1 MRISWRFS
9 GFLSRIICSAISEME
24 SSISLLYFN
33 FPGSLSDRGGRV
45 GSGWGFVC
53 FVGSCVWK
61 GDKVEGM
68 SEEENSNDENSLE
81 HLEFDSATPLEQDA
95 AQMHEMFQAL
105 CKVGFTERQSL
116 QLVAFLMTEASE
128 DGAVNLFFDETF
140 LKRMHDGFPDEEEDD
155 GQNS

>member
-1 MRISWRFS
+1 M
-9 GFLSRIICSAISEME
+9 GLSYIRK
-24 SSISLLYFN
+24 
-33 FPGSLSDRGGRV
+33 GR
-45 GSGWGFVC
+45 
-53 FVGSCVWK
+53 
-61 GDKVEGM
+61 KVRYM
-68 SEEENSNDENSLE
+68 SEEENSKDENSLE

-140 LKRMHDGFPDEEEDD
+140 LRKMHEGFDDEEEDD